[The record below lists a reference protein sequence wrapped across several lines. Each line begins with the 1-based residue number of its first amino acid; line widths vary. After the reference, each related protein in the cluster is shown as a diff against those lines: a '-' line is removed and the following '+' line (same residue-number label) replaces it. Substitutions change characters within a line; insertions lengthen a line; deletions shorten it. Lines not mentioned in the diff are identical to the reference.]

1 MLRNRLEAGHLLSE
15 KLRPYCGSKTVVV
28 AIPHGGIPVGYKIAR
43 ELEVPLLVTPCKR
56 IEHPACK
63 DKSIGSISLDET
75 IIHPDQ
81 HDIPQDYIAHQIQ
94 YQKRLLEKQE
104 RLFSK
109 NMATNVTNKTVILVD
124 DLLITGDTMLASLR
138 SLLKQEPAQIIVAV
152 PLVSLAGLEVVQYEA
167 DNVVYLEMCPD
178 FQTVQKNFEEFS
190 VGDHDE
196 LINLLEQ
203 ASSY

>member
-15 KLRPYCGSKTVVV
+15 KLGPYSGRNTVVV

-43 ELEVPLLVTPCKR
+43 ELNLPLLVTPCRR
-56 IEHPACK
+56 IEHPASK

-75 IIHPDQ
+75 IIHADQ
-81 HDIPQDYIAHQIQ
+81 HDIPQDYIARQIQ
-94 YQKRLLEKQE
+94 SQRRLLEKQE
-104 RLFSK
+104 RLFTKS
-109 NMATNVTNKTVILVD
+109 MATHVTGKTVILVD

-138 SLLKQEPAQIIVAV
+138 SLLKQEPAQVIVAV
-152 PLVSLAGLEVVQYEA
+152 SMVSMAGLEAVQPEA
-167 DNVVYLEMCPD
+167 DAVVYLEMCPD